1 MLLALRLGRLRQ
13 SKPGIV
19 FGDVWLGACP
29 VTKRISTVTECRAF
43 VSQLDEFKFS
53 SAELGDFWVDLKT
66 SDCTAGR
73 EEMENLLQEMKQ
85 ANFANIPLMTSA
97 LI

>member
-1 MLLALRLGRLRQ
+1 M
-13 SKPGIV
+13 P
-19 FGDVWLGACP
+19 CN
-29 VTKRISTVTECRAF
+29 KRISTVTECRAF
-43 VSQLDEFKFS
+43 VSQLDEFPKFS

-66 SDCTAGR
+66 SLDCTAGR